1 MIEGAAL
8 PLLEDMR
15 VVDTAGPSRVTMTH
29 GDHGSFDPDERVY
42 GDFPSNGGGLILS
55 DDSSDRR
62 DVIAYKAERGESEI
76 IALPQGVNWKEN
88 CGIPVAKRREMRED
102 VGTYCFSLVSEKQA
116 AIEGSI
122 KDVTMRRR

>member
-1 MIEGAAL
+1 L
-8 PLLEDMR
+8 PFLEDTR
-15 VVDTAGPSRVTMTH
+15 VVDTTGPSRGTTTH
-29 GDHGSFDPDERVY
+29 GDHGNFEPDERMY
-42 GDFPSNGGGLILS
+42 SDSPSNGGALILS

-88 CGIPVAKRREMRED
+88 YGIPVARRREMRED

-116 AIEGSI
+116 AFEGSI
-122 KDVTMRRR
+122 KDVAMRKR